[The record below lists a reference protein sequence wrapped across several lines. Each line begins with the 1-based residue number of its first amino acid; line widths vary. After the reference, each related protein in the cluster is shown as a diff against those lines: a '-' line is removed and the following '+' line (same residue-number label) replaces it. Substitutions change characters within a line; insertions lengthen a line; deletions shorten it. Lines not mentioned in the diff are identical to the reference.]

1 MAYHLGIFL
10 LGTFYE
16 DLVTFICHLHRIE
29 TNDLADGLFDGK
41 IAEMTGNC
49 EVFQFIIDKGDVV
62 VCGLRLN
69 IFQGFGKGIVLKGV
83 CDLLCACN

>member
-41 IAEMTGNC
+41 IAEMTGNR
-49 EVFQFIIDKGDVV
+49 EVFQFIIDEIDGLVAGVV
-62 VCGLRLN
+62 QV
-69 IFQGFGKGIVLKGV
+69 FQHS
-83 CDLLCACN
+83 